1 MVYLKQDKSNGRSI
15 IGKAIHKRKEEYRL
29 MEYANAKLYDQLSKF
44 NSFNVN
50 DYVCEN
56 GAFTALV
63 SDRPRHRYDKIMF
76 QYGYNN
82 LISLTDGLHECQAW
96 DIDRFTSASG
106 NNYTDYAIIYSNGQQ
121 SQIRAYNREL
131 PDEVETDT
139 LIDVRLIDDRHT
151 NIFVD
156 NDDITVCVAL
166 DVNRIR
172 ARTKENT
179 KVYEYVRKNIP
190 VNIMQLALK
199 EGRMRLMPCVMIVND
214 KATLGFINL
223 NNYKVIPTFGREVD
237 ISPIVDYVKELK
249 KKCNIIYGTLE
260 MY

>member
-1 MVYLKQDKSNGRSI
+1 
-15 IGKAIHKRKEEYRL
+15 
-29 MEYANAKLYDQLSKF
+29 MEYANTRLYEELSEF
-44 NSFNVN
+44 NSFVVN
-50 DYVCEN
+50 GYVCEN

-63 SDRPRHRYDKIMF
+63 SDKPKHRYNNIMF
-76 QYGYNN
+76 QYGF
-82 LISLTDGLHECQAW
+82 G
-96 DIDRFTSASG
+96 DIICLDSQLNEYYAEHG
-106 NNYTDYAIIYSNGQQ
+106 NNYSDYIVVYSNGQK
-121 SQIRAYNREL
+121 SKIRAYNREL
-131 PDEVETDT
+131 PDAVETDT
-139 LIDVRLIDDRHT
+139 LIDARLIDDRHT

-172 ARTKENT
+172 ARTKENV

-199 EGRMRLMPCVMIVND
+199 EKRMRLMPCVMIANG